1 LRITR
6 ILPPLGALALAVLA
20 ACGGG
25 SKVVVR
31 AELDGQPMADVPVR
45 LLPYDREAV
54 LDSLAA
60 EREDTIPEVPQELLQ
75 RLSALQTQEAQLRQR
90 GDTVPAALR
99 AERQALLVRFDSVR
113 KAREAWLNEVR
124 EPFKEAV
131 EKAAAAAGTG
141 EKADTTDASG
151 RAELEAG
158 DLSKAWLVA
167 SYVLPETVLE
177 WEVPV
182 TIRGDSTVVRL
193 TRRNAR
199 EEPLLPEP
207 R

>member
-1 LRITR
+1 MRISR
-6 ILPPLGALALAVLA
+6 ILPPLGALALA

-25 SKVVVR
+25 PQVVVR
-31 AELDGQPMADVPVR
+31 AALDGQPVADLPVR

-54 LDSLAA
+54 LDSLAE
-60 EREDTIPEVPQELLQ
+60 EREDTVPEVPQELLQ
-75 RLSALQTQEAQLRQR
+75 RVSAIQAQEAQLRQR

-99 AERQALLVRFDSVR
+99 TERQALLARVDSLR
-113 KAREAWLNEVR
+113 RARAAWLEEIR
-124 EPFKEAV
+124 EDYEEAV
-131 EKAAAAAGTG
+131 EKRVADAGTG
-141 EKADTTDASG
+141 EKADTTDAAG

-158 DLSKAWLVA
+158 DLAKGWVVA
-167 SYVLPETVLE
+167 TYVLPETVLE